1 MENLKKYLKTLN
13 QEQLKWNLKFI
24 EDIYINKKERLLN
37 SKETYIKYKK
47 ILHNFEN
54 ILFENGIKLTITSY
68 YTETIIKTIKEAIE
82 EEQKCGYV
90 INAAIKYI
98 WLRN

>member
-13 QEQLKWNLKFI
+13 QEQLKWDLKFI

-54 ILFENGIKLTITSY
+54 ILFKNGIKLTITSY
-68 YTETIIKTIKEAIE
+68 YTETIIKTIKEGIE
-82 EEQKCGYV
+82 GE
-90 INAAIKYI
+90 
-98 WLRN
+98 